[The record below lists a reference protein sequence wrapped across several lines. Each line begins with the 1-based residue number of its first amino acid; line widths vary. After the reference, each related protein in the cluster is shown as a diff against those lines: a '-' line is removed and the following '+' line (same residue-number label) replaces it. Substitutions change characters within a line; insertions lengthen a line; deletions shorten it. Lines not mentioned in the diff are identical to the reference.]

1 MREILITV
9 TNNRIVASDD
19 FAGYQG
25 EHNATKLLFSLP
37 DELVNADYHYSVNL
51 TLPDGITATTPL
63 TNHELT
69 ITNTLTVNSG
79 VLQVQLVITKE
90 TELIYKSGTVNLVIK
105 KSIIPNAVIGG
116 GSGVTSAVVDD
127 EGYLIITLTD
137 GTVQNAGYVQGEK
150 GEPGEPGPKGEQG
163 EKGEPGEPGPKGEQ
177 GEQGPKGDKGDSYTL
192 TDEDKQE
199 VAQKLTADIIK
210 GIIEHTV
217 EALEIPE
224 GTTKISDY
232 QFQNNV
238 ELRRIVIPDTLG
250 GIGTATFDG
259 CFRLTGIDGT
269 GNVKN
274 INQFAFRNCSSLTD
288 TDFWESVESI
298 EASAFEGCYSLQKDN
313 MSLPQCLKVG
323 DSAFKN
329 NFNITEM
336 RLPKCKTLGR
346 EAFLQCWNLTH
357 LELGDVETIGFNCFY
372 ACSAL
377 ETVNLGTN
385 FNCNGLN
392 LSVSTKYSVDT
403 LVGVLNS
410 LKDRTGET
418 AYSLVLGATNLNKLT
433 DEQKSIATNKN
444 WVLS

>member
-1 MREILITV
+1 MHINDIP
-9 TNNRIVASDD
+9 
-19 FAGYQG
+19 F
-25 EHNATKLLFSLP
+25 FS
-37 DELVNADYHYSVNL
+37 
-51 TLPDGITATTPL
+51 
-63 TNHELT
+63 
-69 ITNTLTVNSG
+69 
-79 VLQVQLVITKE
+79 
-90 TELIYKSGTVNLVIK
+90 
-105 KSIIPNAVIGG
+105 G
-116 GSGVTSAVVDD
+116 GSGGGGLSEQDKETIVDIAN
-127 EGYLIITLTD
+127 EIS
-137 GTVQNAGYVQGEK
+137 NK
-150 GEPGEPGPKGEQG
+150 R
-163 EKGEPGEPGPKGEQ
+163 
-177 GEQGPKGDKGDSYTL
+177 
-192 TDEDKQE
+192 
-199 VAQKLTADIIK
+199 IK
-210 GIIEHTV
+210 ELIEHNV
-217 EALEIPE
+217 IGLEIPE

-288 TDFWESVESI
+288 TDFWGSVENI

-357 LELGDVETIGFNCFY
+357 LELGDVETIGYNCFY
-372 ACSAL
+372 FCSAL
-377 ETVNLGTN
+377 ETVNLSTN

-392 LSVSTKYSVDT
+392 LSASTKFSVDT
-403 LVGVLNS
+403 LVGMLNS